1 MFLIWKYYNNKM
13 HSNGPP
19 IWAVSQ
25 KGKMHLLKIF
35 AVILLQNMHLHDETE
50 AQVHLKDIY

>member
-1 MFLIWKYYNNKM
+1 MVLLSELCLRK
-13 HSNGPP
+13 
-19 IWAVSQ
+19 AE
-25 KGKMHLLKIF
+25 MHLLKIF